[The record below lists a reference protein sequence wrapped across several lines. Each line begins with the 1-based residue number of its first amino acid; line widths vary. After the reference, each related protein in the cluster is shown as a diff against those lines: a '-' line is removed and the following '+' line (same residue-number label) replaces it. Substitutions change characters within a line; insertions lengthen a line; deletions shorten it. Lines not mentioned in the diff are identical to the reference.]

1 MFTGIIESIGR
12 VDAIMRDG
20 ENLLLT
26 VSSSISSSLTIDQS
40 VAHNG
45 VCLTVV
51 HIDGGTHQVV
61 AIGETL
67 LKTTLGSLAPGD
79 LVNLER
85 AMMMNT
91 RLDGHIVQGHVDGIA
106 KCQAIEEQEGS
117 WQYLFEYDKAFQQL
131 IVEKGSICLNG
142 ISLTVFDL
150 VDNKFKVAIIPYTYA
165 HTNIQLL
172 QVGTYVN
179 LEFDIFGKYVAR
191 MHTVTSSFSAQ
202 SK

>member
-12 VDAIMRDG
+12 VDAIMGDG

-117 WQYLFEYDKAFQQL
+117 WQYLFEYDKAFQHL

-150 VDNKFKVAIIPYTYA
+150 DDNKFKVAIIPYTYA
-165 HTNIQLL
+165 HTNIHLL

-179 LEFDIFGKYVAR
+179 LEFDIIGKYVAR
-191 MHTVTSSFSAQ
+191 IHTVTSSFSAQ

>member
-1 MFTGIIESIGR
+1 MFTGIIESIGT
-12 VDAIMRDG
+12 VDAVMREG
-20 ENLLLT
+20 ENLMLT
-26 VSSSISSSLTIDQS
+26 ISSNISSSLTIDQS

-51 HIDGGTHQVV
+51 RIDGDTHQVV

-67 LKTTLGSLAPGD
+67 LKTTLGSLSPGD
-79 LVNLER
+79 IVNLER
-85 AMMMNT
+85 AMLLTN

-106 KCQAIEEQEGS
+106 KCAAIEEQEGS

-150 VDNKFKVAIIPYTYA
+150 VENKFKVAIIPYTYE
-165 HTNIQLL
+165 HTNIHLL
-172 QVGTYVN
+172 QVGTAVN
-179 LEFDIFGKYVAR
+179 IEFDIIGKYVAR
-191 MHTVTSSFSAQ
+191 MQTVSSSFSTP
-202 SK
+202 SN

>member
-1 MFTGIIESIGR
+1 MFTGIIESIGT
-12 VDAIMRDG
+12 VDAVIREG
-20 ENLLLT
+20 ENLMLT
-26 VSSSISSSLTIDQS
+26 ISSNISSSLTIDQS

-51 HIDGGTHQVV
+51 RIDGDTHQVV

-67 LKTTLGSLAPGD
+67 LKTTLGSLSPGD
-79 LVNLER
+79 IVNLER
-85 AMMMNT
+85 AMLLTN

-106 KCQAIEEQEGS
+106 KCAAIEEQEGS

-150 VDNKFKVAIIPYTYA
+150 VENKFKVAIIPYTYE
-165 HTNIQLL
+165 HTNIHLL
-172 QVGTYVN
+172 QVGTAVN
-179 LEFDIFGKYVAR
+179 IEFDIIGKYVAR
-191 MHTVTSSFSAQ
+191 MQTVSSSFSAP
-202 SK
+202 SN

>member
-1 MFTGIIESIGR
+1 MFTGIIESIGT
-12 VDAIMRDG
+12 VDAVMREG
-20 ENLLLT
+20 ENLMLT
-26 VSSSISSSLTIDQS
+26 ISSNISSSLTIDQS

-51 HIDGGTHQVV
+51 RIDGDTHQVV

-67 LKTTLGSLAPGD
+67 LKTTLGSLSPGD
-79 LVNLER
+79 IVNLER
-85 AMMMNT
+85 AMLLTN

-106 KCQAIEEQEGS
+106 KCAAIEEQEGS

-150 VDNKFKVAIIPYTYA
+150 VENKFKVAIIPYTYE
-165 HTNIQLL
+165 HTNIHLL
-172 QVGTYVN
+172 QVGTAVN
-179 LEFDIFGKYVAR
+179 IEFDIIGKYVAR
-191 MHTVTSSFSAQ
+191 MQTVSSSFSAP
-202 SK
+202 SN